1 MIGESQKQR
10 EQRKGYNSMRA
21 IQLSPD
27 EVYWND
33 NSDRDDFAKPKD
45 TVGKVTLGDGGSGQ
59 FYSWITEDRIREIVR
74 DEISKKKIDIRFKE
88 LQRELELLQSE
99 VRYLKYCWDLK
110 TIVEQE
116 DDNENQM

>member
-1 MIGESQKQR
+1 
-10 EQRKGYNSMRA
+10 MRA

-45 TVGKVTLGDGGSGQ
+45 AVGKITLGDGGSGQ

-74 DEISKKKIDIRFKE
+74 EEINKKK
-88 LQRELELLQSE
+88 
-99 VRYLKYCWDLK
+99 
-110 TIVEQE
+110 
-116 DDNENQM
+116 

>member
-1 MIGESQKQR
+1 MIEESLKQR
-10 EQRKGYNSMRA
+10 EHRKGYNSMRA

-45 TVGKVTLGDGGSGQ
+45 AVGKITLGDGGSGQ

-74 DEISKKKIDIRFKE
+74 EEINKKK
-88 LQRELELLQSE
+88 
-99 VRYLKYCWDLK
+99 
-110 TIVEQE
+110 
-116 DDNENQM
+116 